1 MKRSLLGFL
10 ACPKCLGTLGLNVS
24 METGADILEGSLD
37 CAKCVRTYPILKGIP
52 RFVSGEQYTSSF
64 GHQWN
69 KYARLQLDSRN
80 GTKFSAERFY
90 SITEWN
96 PADLRG
102 KFVLDAGCG
111 SGRFSEVALHAGA
124 EVVAVDL
131 STAIDAC
138 QNNLHKF
145 DKLHAVQA
153 SLYEL
158 PFRAQ
163 QFDYAFSIGVIQHCP
178 DPRQAVLCI
187 IDKVKQGGKAG
198 FWIYELSWKS
208 FFGTIGFKYLLRP
221 ITKRLDT
228 RMLEGFITTL
238 EQICWPINRIA
249 RHRGRAGKIVMR
261 LLPVSCAHL
270 QGLSLSKGDFRKW
283 VRLDTFDMYSP
294 AYDQPQRFSNVAS
307 WLESAHCSVD
317 ARHPHGAISITCS
330 RQQ

>member
-1 MKRSLLGFL
+1 MRRRVLEFL
-10 ACPKCLGTLGLNVS
+10 VCPKCQGDLDLNVS
-24 METGADILEGSLD
+24 IESSSEIEEGLLD
-37 CAKCVRTYPILKGIP
+37 CVTCMKRYPIVRGTP
-52 RFVSGEQYTSSF
+52 RFVSGEQYATSF

-69 KYARLQLDSRN
+69 KYARLQLDSQN
-80 GTKFSAERFY
+80 GTTFSEQRFY

-96 PADLRG
+96 PAELKGRLI
-102 KFVLDAGCG
+102 LDAGCG
-111 SGRFSEVALHAGA
+111 SGRFSEVALQAGA

-131 STAIDAC
+131 STAVDAC
-138 QNNLHKF
+138 RTNLRRFSNLHI
-145 DKLHAVQA
+145 VQA

-158 PFRAQ
+158 PFRSK

-178 DPRQAVLCI
+178 DPRKAVLCV
-187 IDKVKQGGKAG
+187 IDKVLLGGKAG

-208 FFGTIGFKYLLRP
+208 LVGTVGFKYLLRP

-228 RMLEGFITTL
+228 CSLERFTAKL

-249 RHRGRAGKIVMR
+249 RGKGRSGKIIMR

-270 QGLSLSKGDFRKW
+270 EGLALSLDDFREW

-294 AYDQPQRFSNVAS
+294 AYDKPQRFSNVAR

-330 RQQ
+330 RR